1 MVRSTQYPYAGHMY
15 LYATKRPSK
24 CLYRN
29 KHLVYSRWSK
39 GGNAQPE
46 ARNLI
51 PLNLHPLNKTTKTPI
66 TCKKSKNNSQTKN
79 KNTLRD
85 KNPGNSNDNLTNI
98 HPGKLKQ
105 TSILTFVGK
114 GVKRKEETQLTPQWA
129 KKLNTRIIFKP
140 MSKRAKNANIK
151 MVKELITD
159 IIETIFLKQ
168 VSPMFAHLV
177 SYKNLGK
184 VSKKL

>member
-1 MVRSTQYPYAGHMY
+1 MQINTLTEQNKLCTPDGVR
-15 LYATKRPSK
+15 
-24 CLYRN
+24 
-29 KHLVYSRWSK
+29 
-39 GGNAQPE
+39 GGTHRQG

-51 PLNLHPLNKTTKTPI
+51 PLNPHPLNKTTKTPI
-66 TCKKSKNNSQTKN
+66 TYKKSKGNTQN
-79 KNTLRD
+79 KTTLRD
-85 KNPGNSNDNLTNI
+85 KYPGKSNDNLTNI

-140 MSKRAKNANIK
+140 MSKGAKIANIK
-151 MVKELITD
+151 MVKEIIKD
-159 IIETIFLKQ
+159 IIETIFPTP
-168 VSPMFAHLV
+168 VSPIKAHLV

-184 VSKKL
+184 VSKKR